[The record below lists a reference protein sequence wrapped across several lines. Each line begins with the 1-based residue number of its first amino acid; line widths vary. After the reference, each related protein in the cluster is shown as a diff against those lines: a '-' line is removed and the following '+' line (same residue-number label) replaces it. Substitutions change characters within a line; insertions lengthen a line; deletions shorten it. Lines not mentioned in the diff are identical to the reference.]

1 MLLFLIILISNFVI
15 KNAPVNANT
24 LPPTYSKIK
33 CGRIDTSAK
42 YISAPKGTPI
52 VNALYITISTE
63 NTENKIPQMKIIK
76 SATKLCAN
84 NPMASPLTS
93 ENEIDLLD

>member
-24 LPPTYSKIK
+24 LPPTYSKMK
-33 CGRIDTSAK
+33 CGRIDTIAK

-52 VNALYITISTE
+52 VKALYITISTE
-63 NTENKIPQMKIIK
+63 NTENKIPHMKISK
-76 SATKLCAN
+76 SATKLCVN
-84 NPMASPLTS
+84 NPIASPYH
-93 ENEIDLLD
+93 